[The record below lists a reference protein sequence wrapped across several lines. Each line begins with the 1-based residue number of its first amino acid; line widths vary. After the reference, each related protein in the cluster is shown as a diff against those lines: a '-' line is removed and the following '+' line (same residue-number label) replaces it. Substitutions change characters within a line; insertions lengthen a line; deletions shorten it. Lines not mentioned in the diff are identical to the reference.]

1 MQIKVDRTV
10 FYIAIIMVLI
20 IPVSIVVM
28 NMSGCG
34 VRQADFESPIPSV
47 DSISTV
53 LPTRSLVTAT
63 GTKEILPTPSNTVTI
78 PAGAR
83 EVETLSTAPPWLYY
97 PDISI
102 GAFRVINSSGTEFM
116 VLAKLPP
123 PYSKLH
129 ASSNGIHM
137 AYVTCN
143 TCTPVLSEDDPDV
156 PLNDESLII
165 VNVPEGKVEKEI
177 ALTSSISTYS
187 ATEHEVW
194 MDISATVGSFAWSP
208 NGQTLA
214 FTASIDGDSSDLYVY
229 DVNNQAIT
237 RLTWGSGQ
245 AYSPTWSPDGKWI
258 VHQEVRQMMHTLG
271 YRVDAVWASSPSGSN
286 NIMLYDANGEY
297 QSIREWISSSEFVV
311 VHKNEDPGSNRLYK
325 ASLRGNDLTTLY
337 EGPIATFVIESN
349 GDSAILWLMNDETIF
364 LKYPYADTGTS
375 LDLSDVN
382 HLYYFEEL
390 ESFVIGS
397 DSAISIVS
405 TEGVITQTIDD
416 SGYVAVAP
424 GGEWFAVYPETYSE
438 FDTGSGLRLYTKGG
452 DLMKEISSGDID
464 QAFWSPDGLYLYWV
478 EDMILLNY
486 GVEDGNIKIVIDQ
499 LPELWSFRFS
509 WIPE

>member
-1 MQIKVDRTV
+1 MELKVDRSV
-10 FYIAIIMVLI
+10 FYVAIIMVLI
-20 IPVSIVVM
+20 IPVSIVIM

-34 VRQADFESPIPSV
+34 VHEAEVESPIPSL

-53 LPTRSLVTAT
+53 SPTISLVTT
-63 GTKEILPTPSNTVTI
+63 TSTKVTLPTSTNTVAI

-83 EVETLSTAPPWLYY
+83 EVGILSTSPPWLYY

-116 VLAKLPP
+116 VLSRLPP
-123 PYSKLH
+123 PYSKLR

-143 TCTPVLSEDDPDV
+143 TCTPVLSEDDPDL

-177 ALTSSISTYS
+177 ALTSSISNYA

-194 MDISATVGSFAWSP
+194 MDISGAVGSFAWSP
-208 NGQTLA
+208 DGKTLA
-214 FTASIDGDSSDLYVY
+214 FTASIDGESSDLYVY
-229 DVNNQAIT
+229 DINNQTIN
-237 RLTWGSGQ
+237 RLTWGAGQ

-258 VHQEVRQMMHTLG
+258 VHLEVRQMINALG
-271 YRVDAVWASSPSGSN
+271 NRVDAVWASSLSESN

-297 QSIREWISSSEFVV
+297 QVITSWISNTEFVV
-311 VHKNEDPGSNRLYK
+311 IHKDEDPGSNRLYK

-349 GDSAILWLMNDETIF
+349 GNSAILWLMNDETIF
-364 LKYPYADTGTS
+364 LEDPYADIGTS
-375 LDLSDVN
+375 LDLTDVN
-382 HLYYFEEL
+382 HLYYFDEL
-390 ESFVIGS
+390 ESYVIGS
-397 DSAISIVS
+397 DNAISFVS
-405 TEGVITQTIDD
+405 TEGIITQTIDD
-416 SGYVAVAP
+416 SGYVVVAP
-424 GGEWFAVYPETYSE
+424 GGEWFAVYPETYFE
-438 FDTGSGLRLYTKGG
+438 FDTGSGLRLYSKSGE
-452 DLMKEISSGDID
+452 LVKEISSGDID
-464 QAFWSPDGLYLYWV
+464 QAFWSPYGLYLYWV
-478 EDMILLNY
+478 EDMRLFNY
-486 GVEDGNIKIVIDQ
+486 GVHDGNINIVIDQ
-499 LPELWSFRFS
+499 LPRLSSFDFS